1 MLDFKNK
8 TVVITGGGSGI
19 GKAASLLFAK
29 QGATVHIIE
38 LNQQQADDTVAM
50 VKKNGGNAMTHL
62 CDVCNQQQ
70 VGKTIKEI
78 GKIDV
83 LVNNAGIA
91 HIGKADTTNEIDF
104 DRIFNV
110 NVKGYYNCMHEAIP
124 LMKANGKGVILNVC
138 SVAALTGIAE
148 RFAYSM
154 SKGAV
159 YSMTLSVA
167 KDYLQDNI
175 RCNCISPARIH
186 TPFVDDYLQK
196 NYPGKEKEMYDAL
209 AKTQPIGRMGTT
221 EEVASLILFLC
232 SDEASFIT
240 GCDYP
245 VDGGFLKLN
254 T

>member
-1 MLDFKNK
+1 MLDFSDK
-8 TVVITGGGSGI
+8 TVAITGGGSGI
-19 GKAASLLFAK
+19 GRAASVLFAK
-29 QGATVHIIE
+29 QGAWVHIIE
-38 LNQQQADDTVAM
+38 LNEANAKGAM
-50 VKKNGGNAMTHL
+50 KEIEENEGKVIAHI
-62 CDVCNQQQ
+62 CDVSDQKQ
-70 VGKTIKEI
+70 VADTFK
-78 GKIDV
+78 KIEQVDV
-83 LVNNAGIA
+83 LVNNAGIG
-91 HIGKADTTNEIDF
+91 HIGKADTTSEADF
-104 DRIFNV
+104 EKIFRV
-110 NVKGYYNCMHEAIP
+110 NVKGIYNCLHEAIP

-138 SVAALTGIAE
+138 SVAAQTGIAE

-175 RCNCISPARIH
+175 RCNCVSPARIH

-196 NYPGKEKEMYDAL
+196 NYPGKEREMFDAL

-221 EEVASLILFLC
+221 EEVAHLILYLC

-245 VDGGFLKLN
+245 IDGGFIKLN